1 MTPHVR
7 KDIRRNKLKGGSPRK
22 ENLMK
27 LQSKLVGLG
36 MAALMSA
43 GLLAAPA
50 MASAQRYRS
59 RTHNEDTARTNA
71 IALGAAGILLS
82 ANHQSTLGTI
92 ALGAAAYEAI
102 QTQNAIKARHDREAR
117 YGYRYNDRYYNGG
130 RYSNSGY
137 YNNGGYY
144 NSNDNCN
151 SGYRNN
157 SAYND
162 GGYYDQLGM
171 YHKPGYDAGYYSRSG
186 QYNQRV
192 INGRDNDGDRDDYR
206 SGRDW
211 AATRGRKRG
220 WDHNGKRD

>member
-1 MTPHVR
+1 MRLH
-7 KDIRRNKLKGGSPRK
+7 
-22 ENLMK
+22 
-27 LQSKLVGLG
+27 SKMVGLG

-71 IALGAAGILLS
+71 IALGAAGVLLS

-102 QTQNAIKARHDREAR
+102 QAQNAIDARHRREGR
-117 YGYRYNDRYYNGG
+117 YGYRYNDRNYRSSRYND
-130 RYSNSGY
+130 RYTNSGDNCNTGYRNSGY
-137 YNNGGYY
+137 SNNGYY
-144 NSNDNCN
+144 NDSYYGTSNDNCN
-151 SGYRNN
+151 SSYRNN

-162 GGYYDQLGM
+162 GGYYDQLGA
-171 YHKPGYDAGYYSRSG
+171 YHKRGYDAGYYSRSG

-192 INGRDNDGDRDDYR
+192 ITNRNDDCDRNDR
-206 SGRDW
+206 GRDW
-211 AATRGRKRG
+211 AATRGKKRG
-220 WDHNGKRD
+220 WDHNGKRG